1 MADDAFQ
8 TIDLDTLDDVTGGR
22 YTRGP
27 DAIDPALIQGI
38 GELAKAVTGM
48 GQGLAAA
55 KQQSDGQMMQ
65 LFQQMAQSG
74 ALGKR

>member
-1 MADDAFQ
+1 MADDPFK
-8 TIDLDTLDDVTGGR
+8 TIDLDALDDVTGGR

-38 GELAKAVTGM
+38 GELAKAVSAV
-48 GQGLAAA
+48 GQGLAAT

-65 LFQQMAQSG
+65 LLQQMMQRRG
-74 ALGKR
+74 

>member
-1 MADDAFQ
+1 MADDPFK
-8 TIDLDTLDDVTGGR
+8 TIDLDALDDVTGGR

-38 GELAKAVTGM
+38 GELAKAVSAV
-48 GQGLAAA
+48 GQGLAAT

-65 LFQQMAQSG
+65 MLQQMMQARG
-74 ALGKR
+74 GR